1 MWFFTV
7 IALLA
12 GAANPFQSAANA
24 QLNRE
29 VGAPLWTGVVVY
41 ATGLVGM
48 LLMLVLA
55 RESVPSGATIARVSP
70 WSWTGGLIS
79 VVPTLAGLMLA
90 QRMGS
95 GVFTGLTVTASI
107 VTSLLIDQ
115 LGVFG
120 FRHQSASP
128 MRLVGAGLMIAGTW
142 LVTRR

>member
-1 MWFFTV
+1 MWFFAV

-41 ATGLVGM
+41 ATGLLGV
-48 LLMLVLA
+48 LLLLVLM
-55 RESVPSGATIARVSP
+55 RESIPSGATIARVSA

-79 VVPTLAGLMLA
+79 VVSTMAGLMLA

-120 FRHQSASP
+120 FRHQAASP
-128 MRLVGAGLMIAGTW
+128 MRLAGAGLMIAGTW
-142 LVTRR
+142 LVSRR